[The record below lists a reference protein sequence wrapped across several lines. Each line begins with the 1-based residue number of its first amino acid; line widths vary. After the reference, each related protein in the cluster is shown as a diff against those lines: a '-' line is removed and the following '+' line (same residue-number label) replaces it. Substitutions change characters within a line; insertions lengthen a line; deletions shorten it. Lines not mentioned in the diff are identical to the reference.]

1 MTVQILTGDAR
12 TVLRDLPSGSVQCVV
27 TSPPYFN
34 LRDYHVVGQ
43 IGNEATVD
51 LYVNALVETFREV
64 RRVLRDDGCTFLNI
78 GDSFAASPPGNK
90 TVGVSA

>member
-27 TSPPYFN
+27 TSPPYLN

-51 LYVNALVETFREV
+51 LYVNALVETF
-64 RRVLRDDGCTFLNI
+64 G
-78 GDSFAASPPGNK
+78 SPPGSARRRMH
-90 TVGVSA
+90 VSQHRGQLRRQPSGQ